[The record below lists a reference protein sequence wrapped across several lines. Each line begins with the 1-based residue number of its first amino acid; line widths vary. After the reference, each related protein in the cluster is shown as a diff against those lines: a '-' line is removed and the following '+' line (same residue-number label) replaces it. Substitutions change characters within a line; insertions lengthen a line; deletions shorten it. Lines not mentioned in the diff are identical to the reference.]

1 MTIQNQ
7 NAINKTIY
15 NNYPECKYIE
25 FTSQKAHSDWM
36 DKEIRPNCVVCY
48 QETQL
53 SFKDAQR
60 LKVEGWKRQYMQV
73 ETMVEHQFRNADLN
87 TGLKSDQ
94 VETVY
99 GKVSMCCD
107 NWDGVF

>member
-7 NAINKTIY
+7 NAINKTTY
-15 NNYPECKYIE
+15 NNYSECKYIE

-36 DKEIRPNCVVCY
+36 GKELRPNCVVCY

-73 ETMVEHQFRNADLN
+73 ETMVEHQFQNADLN

-94 VETVY
+94 VEAVY